1 MASKLEVGIVGLGKF
16 GMGIAEAL
24 VELGHSIIGIDKSET
39 KVSAARGIV
48 SQVYQ
53 ADAMDRVALQQLGF
67 DQLPYV
73 VVSSGHSMEAS
84 ILITL
89 NLKELGVNH
98 VWVKAISEDHEK
110 ILRKLG
116 ADFVVFP
123 ERFVARQLAH
133 RIGVPGLVQYLPL
146 GSGITLQELAV
157 KNWSGQSL
165 RDLDL
170 TNKYGLQVVA
180 VKRHDE
186 TDYSF
191 VPNADKMLFEGDL
204 LVTIGEENSLS
215 KIEP

>member
-24 VELGHSIIGIDKSET
+24 VELGHNIIGIDKSET